1 MRPLGVATLQLEVV
15 TEIDAATA
23 DLIVRAAAEYPNHHI
38 EIDIDTIG
46 GDWNASLAIFTA
58 LANHK
63 RRVTARCMKA
73 ASGGALIAMAADV
86 RHLDPAGHFFLHMP
100 SGPTATAAQLDE
112 LANRKAEMMASR
124 CRIPA
129 KRIKLWMEENTFI
142 HAQRALEIGLVDAVP
157 GLTKPGNAMV
167 FL

>member
-15 TEIDAATA
+15 TEISPEIA
-23 DLIVRAAAEYPNHHI
+23 DLVVRAVATYPNHHV
-38 EIDIDTIG
+38 EIAIDTIG
-46 GDWNASLAIFTA
+46 GDWAASLAIYTA

-63 RRVTARCMKA
+63 RRVTAHCVKA
-73 ASGGALIAMAADV
+73 ASSGALIAMSADI

-100 SGPTATAAQLDE
+100 SGPTATSAQLDKI
-112 LANRKAEMMASR
+112 ADAKAAMMASR

-129 KRIKLWMEENTFI
+129 KRIRLWMEKNTFI
-142 HAQRALEIGLVDAVP
+142 PAQRALQYGLVDAVP
-157 GLTKPGNAMV
+157 GLVKPELPVV